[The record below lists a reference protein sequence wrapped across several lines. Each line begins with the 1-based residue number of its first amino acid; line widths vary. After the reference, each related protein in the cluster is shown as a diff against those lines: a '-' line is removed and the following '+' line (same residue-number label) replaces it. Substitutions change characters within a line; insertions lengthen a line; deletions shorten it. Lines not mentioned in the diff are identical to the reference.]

1 MSTPRS
7 REQLL
12 ALLGEQTDFLIA
24 SANRFDEGYE
34 HEWKRLA
41 ITLRVLLYDHGSSS
55 VSLLQQLQVKG
66 TLDFLESDA
75 RSEPEPGTQVLYPV
89 GWPLGLVGVHLG
101 IGSGPSYFAML
112 DQDAGVP
119 KAKVRFNEW
128 WDKRLLD
135 RPGSAHHWRRRD
147 FVLGGANKE
156 GAHIAQA
163 PEPWWTDLR
172 DGNWVGAATTAG
184 PDSPVPVPVLANM
197 TPPEVTGAAP
207 KAAPVLERL
216 SSQRPP
222 KPGVAGSS
230 PVSPAGLDRKSHDL
244 RSLRVLGD
252 PLWAAAAHVGRGHG
266 LSATA
271 AAKIGA
277 EGAPRLRLGF
287 VPPPGPALRPPLS
300 GIRQPWA
307 AA

>member
-184 PDSPVPVPVLANM
+184 PDGSPVPVADLVPAVIRQIAYEVLSYLEEGELASLPQPRKR
-197 TPPEVTGAAP
+197 PPGAAVGF
-207 KAAPVLERL
+207 AALEL
-216 SSQRPP
+216 QADAVDPE
-222 KPGVAGSS
+222 KES
-230 PVSPAGLDRKSHDL
+230 PREGESRD
-244 RSLRVLGD
+244 
-252 PLWAAAAHVGRGHG
+252 
-266 LSATA
+266 AT
-271 AAKIGA
+271 
-277 EGAPRLRLGF
+277 
-287 VPPPGPALRPPLS
+287 
-300 GIRQPWA
+300 
-307 AA
+307 